1 MALDSSTL
9 DKRRDDMSRASRW
22 TRRLDI
28 PLAILAWIG
37 VIAVVLWAA
46 SHIIRSLLLL
56 AIAAL
61 LAYALVPAVK
71 LLERVMPRFLA
82 MLIVYLI
89 VLSAL
94 SLLLYSI
101 ARTAIHQAIELRD
114 FLTPRGN
121 GQLAPIMQTLQS
133 YGITQ
138 DQINAA
144 RQLLVG
150 HLESVANGAL
160 PVLKGIFEG
169 VVDLIV
175 VAMLSIYLL
184 LDGSRVVRWL
194 RANAPLL
201 QRERVQFFLDTL
213 QRVVGGYIRGQLT
226 LAVLIGFL
234 VGAGMELLGVRY
246 AFLLAVLAFVLAFIP
261 VVGTFISATACILL
275 ALVSNPTWT
284 QPWIL
289 AIIVLVYFVVVHAI
303 EAHTIGPRI
312 VGHAIGLHPGVSIF
326 ALVAGGELF
335 GIWGTLFAAPLAGLL
350 QAVLVALWIEWRKNY
365 PEQFPVE
372 AQAEQAM
379 AEMEPT
385 VKLDQQKPCQVPK
398 PPSGGGLAP
407 T

>member
-89 VLSAL
+89 VLSAF

-101 ARTAIHQAIELRD
+101 ARTAIHQAVELRG

-121 GQLAPIMQTLQS
+121 GQLAPLMQLLQS

-138 DQINAA
+138 DQIIAA
-144 RQLLVG
+144 RQLLVS
-150 HLESVANGAL
+150 HLESIASGAL

-169 VVDLIV
+169 ALDLV
-175 VAMLSIYLL
+175 
-184 LDGSRVVRWL
+184 
-194 RANAPLL
+194 
-201 QRERVQFFLDTL
+201 
-213 QRVVGGYIRGQLT
+213 
-226 LAVLIGFL
+226 
-234 VGAGMELLGVRY
+234 
-246 AFLLAVLAFVLAFIP
+246 
-261 VVGTFISATACILL
+261 
-275 ALVSNPTWT
+275 
-284 QPWIL
+284 
-289 AIIVLVYFVVVHAI
+289 
-303 EAHTIGPRI
+303 
-312 VGHAIGLHPGVSIF
+312 
-326 ALVAGGELF
+326 
-335 GIWGTLFAAPLAGLL
+335 
-350 QAVLVALWIEWRKNY
+350 
-365 PEQFPVE
+365 
-372 AQAEQAM
+372 
-379 AEMEPT
+379 
-385 VKLDQQKPCQVPK
+385 
-398 PPSGGGLAP
+398 
-407 T
+407 

>member
-1 MALDSSTL
+1 MASDTSVLN
-9 DKRRDDMSRASRW
+9 KPRDDASGSSKW
-22 TRRLDI
+22 TRRRDI
-28 PLAILAWIG
+28 PLSILAWIG
-37 VIAVVLWAA
+37 VAAVVLWAA
-46 SHIIRSLLLL
+46 SHIVRSLLLL

-61 LAYALVPAVK
+61 LAYALVPVVK

-101 ARTAIHQAIELRD
+101 ARTAIHQAVELRG
-114 FLTPRGN
+114 FLTPGRN
-121 GQLAPIMQTLQS
+121 GQLAPLMQILQS

-138 DQINAA
+138 DQITAA
-144 RQLLVG
+144 RQLLVS
-150 HLESVANGAL
+150 HLESIASGAL

-169 VVDLIV
+169 VLDLVV
-175 VAMLSIYLL
+175 VAVLSIYLL

-194 RANAPLL
+194 RTNAPLL
-201 QRERVQFFLDTL
+201 QRERVQFFLNTL

-234 VGAGMELLGVRY
+234 VGTGMELLGVRY
-246 AFLLAVLAFVLAFIP
+246 AFLLGVLAFVLAFIP

-289 AIIVLVYFVVVHAI
+289 AIIVLAYFLLVHAF
-303 EAHTIGPRI
+303 EAHTVGPRI

-335 GIWGTLFAAPLAGLL
+335 GIWGALFAAPLAGLL
-350 QAVLVALWIEWRKNY
+350 QAVLAALWIEWRKNH
-365 PEQFPVE
+365 PDQFPVE
-372 AQAEQAM
+372 APAEQAT

-385 VKLDQQKPCQVPK
+385 VKLDQQKPYDSTQRSNP
-398 PPSGGGLAP
+398 
-407 T
+407 

>member
-1 MALDSSTL
+1 
-9 DKRRDDMSRASRW
+9 
-22 TRRLDI
+22 
-28 PLAILAWIG
+28 
-37 VIAVVLWAA
+37 
-46 SHIIRSLLLL
+46 LLLL

>member
-1 MALDSSTL
+1 MALDTSTL
-9 DKRRDDMSRASRW
+9 NKRRDDMSRASRW
-22 TRRLDI
+22 TRRLDL
-28 PLAILAWIG
+28 PLTILAWIG
-37 VIAVVLWAA
+37 VVAVVLWAA

-56 AIAAL
+56 AIAGL

-101 ARTAIHQAIELRD
+101 ARTAIHQAVELRV
-114 FLTPRGN
+114 FLTPGKN
-121 GQLAPIMQTLQS
+121 GQLAPLMQTLQS
-133 YGITQ
+133 DGITQ
-138 DQINAA
+138 DQINTA
-144 RQLLVG
+144 RQLLVS
-150 HLESVANGAL
+150 HLESIANGAL

-175 VAMLSIYLL
+175 VAVLSIYLL

-213 QRVVGGYIRGQLT
+213 QHVVGGYIRGQLT

-234 VGAGMELLGVRY
+234 VGIGMELLGVRY
-246 AFLLAVLAFVLAFIP
+246 AFLLGVLAFVLAFIP

-275 ALVSNPTWT
+275 ALVSNPGWT

-289 AIIVLVYFVVVHAI
+289 AIIVLAYFVVVHAI

-350 QAVLVALWIEWRKNY
+350 QAILVALWIEWRKNH
-365 PEQFPVE
+365 PDQFPVE
-372 AQAEQAM
+372 AHVEQAEAD
-379 AEMEPT
+379 MEPT
-385 VKLDQQKPCQVPK
+385 VKLDQQRPYDPAQRPD
-398 PPSGGGLAP
+398 S
-407 T
+407 

>member
-1 MALDSSTL
+1 MALDTPAL
-9 DKRRDDMSRASRW
+9 NKRRDDASGSSKW
-22 TRRLDI
+22 TRRRDI
-28 PLAILAWIG
+28 PLAILAWTG
-37 VIAVVLWAA
+37 VAAVVLWGA
-46 SHIIRSLLLL
+46 SHIVRSLLLL

-101 ARTAIHQAIELRD
+101 ARTAIHQAVELRG
-114 FLTPRGN
+114 FLTPSGN
-121 GQLAPIMQTLQS
+121 GQLAPLMQILQS

-138 DQINAA
+138 DQIIAA
-144 RQLLVG
+144 RQLLVS
-150 HLESVANGAL
+150 HLESIASGAL

-169 VVDLIV
+169 VLDLVV
-175 VAMLSIYLL
+175 VAVLSIYLL

-194 RANAPLL
+194 RASAPLL
-201 QRERVQFFLDTL
+201 QRERIQFFLNTL
-213 QRVVGGYIRGQLT
+213 QRIVGGYIRGQLT

-234 VGAGMELLGVRY
+234 VGIGMELLGVRY
-246 AFLLAVLAFVLAFIP
+246 AFLLGVLAFVLAFIP
-261 VVGTFISATACILL
+261 VVGTFISATACVLL

-284 QPWIL
+284 QPLIL

-335 GIWGTLFAAPLAGLL
+335 GIWGALFAAPLAGLL
-350 QAVLVALWIEWRKNY
+350 QAVLAALWIEWRKNHSD
-365 PEQFPVE
+365 QFPVE
-372 AQAEQAM
+372 APAEQAT
-379 AEMEPT
+379 AEMAPT
-385 VKLDQQKPCQVPK
+385 VKLDRQKPHDPAQQPN
-398 PPSGGGLAP
+398 PQG
-407 T
+407 

>member
-1 MALDSSTL
+1 
-9 DKRRDDMSRASRW
+9 
-22 TRRLDI
+22 
-28 PLAILAWIG
+28 
-37 VIAVVLWAA
+37 
-46 SHIIRSLLLL
+46 LLIL

-71 LLERVMPRFLA
+71 LLERVVPRFLA

-101 ARTAIHQAIELRD
+101 ARTAIHQAVELSA

-121 GQLAPIMQTLQS
+121 GQLAPFMQTLQS

-150 HLESVANGAL
+150 HLDSVANGAL

-169 VVDLIV
+169 IVDLIV
-175 VAMLSIYLL
+175 VAVLSIYLL

-201 QRERVQFFLDTL
+201 QRERVQFFLNTL

-246 AFLLAVLAFVLAFIP
+246 AFLLGVLAFVLAFIP

-275 ALVSNPTWT
+275 ALVSNPSWT

-289 AIIVLVYFVVVHAI
+289 AMIVLVYFLVVHAV

-350 QAVLVALWIEWRKNY
+350 QAVLVASWIEWRKNH
-365 PEQFPVE
+365 PDQFPVE
-372 AQAEQAM
+372 AQAGQSTE
-379 AEMEPT
+379 EMVPT
-385 VKLDQQKPCQVPK
+385 VKLERQKPHDAAQQPN
-398 PPSGGGLAP
+398 S
-407 T
+407 

>member
-89 VLSAL
+89 VL
-94 SLLLYSI
+94 
-101 ARTAIHQAIELRD
+101 RV
-114 FLTPRGN
+114 FLAPGRN
-121 GQLAPIMQTLQS
+121 GQLAPFMQTLLS

-138 DQINAA
+138 DQIIAA

-184 LDGSRVVRWL
+184 LDGSRVVGWL

-289 AIIVLVYFVVVHAI
+289 AIIVLVYFVVVHAV

-335 GIWGTLFAAPLAGLL
+335 GIWG
-350 QAVLVALWIEWRKNY
+350 
-365 PEQFPVE
+365 
-372 AQAEQAM
+372 
-379 AEMEPT
+379 
-385 VKLDQQKPCQVPK
+385 
-398 PPSGGGLAP
+398 
-407 T
+407 

>member
-1 MALDSSTL
+1 MALNTSAL
-9 DKRRDDMSRASRW
+9 NNRRDDASGGSKW
-22 TRRLDI
+22 MRRRDI

-37 VIAVVLWAA
+37 VAAVVLWAA
-46 SHIIRSLLLL
+46 SHIVRSLLLL

-82 MLIVYLI
+82 MLIVYFI

-101 ARTAIHQAIELRD
+101 ARTAIHQAVELRG
-114 FLTPRGN
+114 FLTPSGN
-121 GQLAPIMQTLQS
+121 GQLAPLMQILQS

-138 DQINAA
+138 DQIIAA
-144 RQLLVG
+144 RQLLVS
-150 HLESVANGAL
+150 HLESIASGAL

-169 VVDLIV
+169 VLDLVV
-175 VAMLSIYLL
+175 VAVLSIYLL

-201 QRERVQFFLDTL
+201 QRERIQFFLNTL
-213 QRVVGGYIRGQLT
+213 QRIVGGYIRGQLT

-234 VGAGMELLGVRY
+234 VGIGMELLGVRY
-246 AFLLAVLAFVLAFIP
+246 AFLLGVLAFVLAFIP
-261 VVGTFISATACILL
+261 VVGTFISATACVLL

-284 QPWIL
+284 QPLIL

-335 GIWGTLFAAPLAGLL
+335 GIWGALFAAPLAGLL
-350 QAVLVALWIEWRKNY
+350 QAVLAALWIEWRKNHSD
-365 PEQFPVE
+365 QFPVE
-372 AQAEQAM
+372 APVEQAT
-379 AEMEPT
+379 AEMAPT
-385 VKLDQQKPCQVPK
+385 VKLDRQKPYDPAQQPN
-398 PPSGGGLAP
+398 PQG
-407 T
+407 

>member
-1 MALDSSTL
+1 MALNTSAL
-9 DKRRDDMSRASRW
+9 NNRRDDMSQASRW

-37 VIAVVLWAA
+37 VVAVVLWAA

-61 LAYALVPAVK
+61 LAYALVPVVK

-89 VLSAL
+89 VLGAL

-101 ARTAIHQAIELRD
+101 ARTAIHQAIELRG

-121 GQLAPIMQTLQS
+121 GQLAPLMQTLQS

-138 DQINAA
+138 DQINAG

-175 VAMLSIYLL
+175 VAVLSIYLL

-275 ALVSNPTWT
+275 ALVSNPSWT
-284 QPWIL
+284 RPWIL

-372 AQAEQAM
+372 AQAEQAE
-379 AEMEPT
+379 ADMEPT
-385 VKLDQQKPCQVPK
+385 VKLDQQRSYDPAQQPN
-398 PPSGGGLAP
+398 S
-407 T
+407 